1 MVVLTVLW
9 WLRLDPSKLST
20 FWAAWHHTF
29 GNLTM
34 GVDVAGLAT
43 ACLCLI
49 MKIPMNQPLQG
60 FSRRFLPL
68 FGCFERNLI
77 FGAASRVLIMLV
89 ASVHFPVPGTASW
102 NTLGDASR
110 WRT

>member
-1 MVVLTVLW
+1 MVLTVLW

-20 FWAAWHHTF
+20 FWADWHHAF
-29 GNLTM
+29 GHLQRASTDKFGHLTV

-49 MKIPMNQPLQG
+49 MKIPMNQAVQG
-60 FSRRFLPL
+60 FSKRFLPL

-77 FGAASRVLIMLV
+77 FGAASRVLIMFV
-89 ASVHFPVPGTASW
+89 A
-102 NTLGDASR
+102 
-110 WRT
+110 